1 MPKRPDVI
9 AKEKWEAEQ
18 ALIPPDGKDM
28 FYLKVKAVMASLPRT
43 RDEPDED
50 EMPDMGED
58 DDDMD
63 MREKHMMM
71 RMGGYHRQSS
81 WMIPG
86 QYFQFNIEVTEELY
100 DEYYAKRESGDI
112 RPESSKV
119 WKHRWNGGPYNGV
132 R

>member
-1 MPKRPDVI
+1 LYRKEEFKNLPKRPDVI

-18 ALIPPDGKDM
+18 ALIPPDGKEM
-28 FYLKVKAVMASLPRT
+28 FYLKVKTVMASLPRT

-71 RMGGYHRQSS
+71 RMGGYHRQPS

-86 QYFQFNIEVTEELY
+86 
-100 DEYYAKRESGDI
+100 
-112 RPESSKV
+112 
-119 WKHRWNGGPYNGV
+119 
-132 R
+132 